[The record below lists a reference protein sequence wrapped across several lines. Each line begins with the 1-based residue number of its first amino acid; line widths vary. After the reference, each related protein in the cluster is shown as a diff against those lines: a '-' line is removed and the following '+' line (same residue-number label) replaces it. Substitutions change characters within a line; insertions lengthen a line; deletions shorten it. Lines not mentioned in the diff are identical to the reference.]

1 MCDDCAARRAKFIDA
16 LLSAK
21 IAEAVRQA
29 ALGVREIVAGKGPR
43 DGS

>member
-1 MCDDCAARRAKFIDA
+1 MCENCAARRAKFIEA

-29 ALGVREIVAGKGPR
+29 ALGVREIVAGK
-43 DGS
+43 S